1 MPQGNGTLSTDD
13 ELEAPGD
20 CGKST
25 GSDDVLA
32 KSDDITATCDEV
44 IHISGL

>member
-20 CGKST
+20 CGKCT
-25 GSDDVLA
+25 GSDDVIV
-32 KSDDITATCDEV
+32 KCDDITATCDEI